1 VGWLDFRVSGPTTGQ
16 PVISVPGRASP
27 RAGEGGAVQA
37 RARVA
42 GRASPGMVWT
52 GPCRAW
58 AGPKLSCLGQA
69 YGLRAAWPSI
79 ITRQKV
85 TFKRKN
91 VIYADFENVAAL

>member
-1 VGWLDFRVSGPTTGQ
+1 MWAGRLGWLDFRVSGPTTGQ

-85 TFKRKN
+85 MF
-91 VIYADFENVAAL
+91 